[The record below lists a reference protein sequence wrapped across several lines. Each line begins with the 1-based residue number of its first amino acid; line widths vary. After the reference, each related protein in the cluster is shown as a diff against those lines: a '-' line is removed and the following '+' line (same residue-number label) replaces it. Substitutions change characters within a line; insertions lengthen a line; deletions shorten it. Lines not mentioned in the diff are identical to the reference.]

1 MGHAST
7 IKPLPLQQVIKM
19 AYQLHIYEEVE
30 DGLHDIGI
38 ERQPTIDRALISVR
52 SWVTMGY
59 RVTIRELEPSIY
71 DN

>member
-1 MGHAST
+1 
-7 IKPLPLQQVIKM
+7 M

-38 ERQPTIDRALISVR
+38 ERQPTIDRALISIR
-52 SWVTMGY
+52 SWVTMGH